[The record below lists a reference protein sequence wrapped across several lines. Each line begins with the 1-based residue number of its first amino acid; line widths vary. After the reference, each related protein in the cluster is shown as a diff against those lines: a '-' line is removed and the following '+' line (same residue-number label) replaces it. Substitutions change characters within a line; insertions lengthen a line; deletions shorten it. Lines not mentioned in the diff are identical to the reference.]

1 MNIKEIFFIFLF
13 CVTQVEQT
21 RVVLPKNQYNP
32 LCNDEKASIID
43 CYYYEGVNIANPA
56 SYIMASPH
64 FFPVCALSNMTRLL
78 DCYNKVIDECPDY
91 RDNGPDIVTKDAFK
105 AFIIGT
111 CKNKHVY
118 EKGMECIGNR
128 EYLINEYNNKFC
140 VSPSVYLDNVWDA
153 YIQMGDWTWEKY
165 CRMMDEGIE
174 CSITN
179 AEQFGC
185 PQSFYDFL
193 RYSSYIRLPTE
204 CQKPNTTNYQWI
216 QLYTQLPTTL
226 NSTGELTADTG
237 TNSATA
243 INVSFFLV
251 VVGAVLNARLY

>member
-1 MNIKEIFFIFLF
+1 MNIKEIFFISLF
-13 CVTQVEQT
+13 CVTQVDQT
-21 RVVLPKNQYNP
+21 LVTLPKNKFNP
-32 LCNDEKASIID
+32 LCNDEKASIVD

-56 SYIMASPH
+56 SYIMGSSH
-64 FFPVCALSNMTRLL
+64 FFPVCELSNMTRLL

-91 RDNGPDIVTKDAFK
+91 RDNGPDIITKDTFK
-105 AFIIGT
+105 AFLIGT

-128 EYLINEYNNKFC
+128 EYLINQYNNKFC
-140 VSPSVYLDNVWDA
+140 LAPSVYLDNVWDA

-165 CRMMDEGIE
+165 CRLMDEGIE

-185 PQSFYDFL
+185 PQSLYDFL

-204 CQKPNTTNYQWI
+204 CQKPNTTNYKWL
-216 QLYTQLPTTL
+216 QLYTELPTTL
-226 NSTGELTADTG
+226 NSTAELTADTG
-237 TNSATA
+237 TNSSTA

-251 VVGAVLNARLY
+251 VVGALLNARLY